1 MSNVSCRSISRP
13 KSRRKLY
20 ENHDT
25 KEKDAASQD
34 CRNGHEIIAT
44 TGTTKDIKSLPEYAW
59 KKIHKTFD
67 KPVTRF
73 NIMKDGESDGTD
85 SDTGQRAITVY
96 IRNAITGEII
106 EKHGAEMIHETNL

>member
-1 MSNVSCRSISRP
+1 MSNASCRGISRP

-20 ENHDT
+20 ENQDT
-25 KEKDAASQD
+25 KEKDVKHER
-34 CRNGHEIIAT
+34 CRKEHEIHAT
-44 TGTTKDIKSLPEYAW
+44 TGITKDIKSLPEYAW
-59 KKIHKTFD
+59 KKIHKKFD

-106 EKHGAEMIHETNL
+106 EKYGVGTILKTNL